1 MLIIKV
7 KNSFAS
13 AILHR
18 YQTIYS
24 MPIPP
29 QFGIPFTPAEQ
40 ATIQAAFL
48 AVSTI
53 LRSKVNFN
61 MTEDE
66 RKELSKLGM
75 ERTPY
80 VHKSIN
86 DYAVQFPNLNGLAYP
101 LPLATID
108 LANHNYTASML
119 TSLAS
124 ITETTTEIQMV
135 SGHFAYEFMRDQY
148 GSAKRYRGNNVA
160 GAQVVYDGLKGCFE
174 SQGRQNPSAP
184 PQP

>member
-1 MLIIKV
+1 MLIIRV

-13 AILHR
+13 AISHR
-18 YQTIYS
+18 YLTIYT

-80 VHKSIN
+80 V
-86 DYAVQFPNLNGLAYP
+86 
-101 LPLATID
+101 
-108 LANHNYTASML
+108 
-119 TSLAS
+119 
-124 ITETTTEIQMV
+124 
-135 SGHFAYEFMRDQY
+135 FMRDQY
-148 GSAKRYRGNNVA
+148 VSAKRYRGNNVA